1 MMHETLSKNFI
12 GQIDSIKKTDKHY
25 HIVGWVVPLIT
36 ADSCYIGCEG
46 FLSIT
51 PSERK
56 DVYSYYKESHLN
68 FLRSGFNIILDPKT
82 EDVVIHVNG
91 ETVFKVQVEVME
103 SVLQPNEYTKP
114 ELIVVDNFYKDV
126 DAVRAYALKQEFVA
140 KKDYHKGRRTIK
152 SFIPHWIQGSFEKA
166 LSRPIREFTGATGV
180 FQYCVAEDQVVYH
193 YDMQEYAA
201 MIYLSPDAPLNTGT
215 STYKSKHTGLM
226 HAATEEDA
234 QKFGKSVSEINAQ
247 SFNGNSFYDKTNM
260 ELVDS
265 VANVYNRMVIFNA
278 RALHAATSYYG
289 TTKENARL
297 FHLFFF
303 NC

>member
-1 MMHETLSKNFI
+1 
-12 GQIDSIKKTDKHY
+12 
-25 HIVGWVVPLIT
+25 
-36 ADSCYIGCEG
+36 
-46 FLSIT
+46 
-51 PSERK
+51 
-56 DVYSYYKESHLN
+56 
-68 FLRSGFNIILDPKT
+68 
-82 EDVVIHVNG
+82 
-91 ETVFKVQVEVME
+91 
-103 SVLQPNEYTKP
+103 
-114 ELIVVDNFYKDV
+114 
-126 DAVRAYALKQEFVA
+126 
-140 KKDYHKGRRTIK
+140 
-152 SFIPHWIQGSFEKA
+152 
-166 LSRPIREFTGATGV
+166 
-180 FQYCVAEDQVVYH
+180 
-193 YDMQEYAA
+193 

-234 QKFGKSVSEINAQ
+234 QRLGKTIHEINAQ